1 MVGDHFLMKTATL
14 SHTTVFISIPSNIQ
28 GPYKVV
34 SSTIEALN
42 GLALNENGKASLC
55 FATDE
60 STKAVGRY
68 GYGSKHIK
76 TIQNPTLLNPQIA
89 G

>member
-1 MVGDHFLMKTATL
+1 MSKTKMVGDHFLMKTATL

-42 GLALNENGKASLC
+42 GLALNENGKASL
-55 FATDE
+55 ALQ
-60 STKAVGRY
+60 
-68 GYGSKHIK
+68 H
-76 TIQNPTLLNPQIA
+76 Q
-89 G
+89 